1 MSEKNDLACII
12 LAAGKGTRMKSDHPK
27 VMHKVGGRPIISWIL
42 SAVETLA
49 PDKIV
54 TVIGPEMEALADSV
68 RPHETVIQKNRN
80 GTADAVRQAMPQ
92 LEGFKGHVLILLG
105 DMPFIQA
112 HTLEKLINDCAEDET
127 AGLSVLGANLENP
140 DGYGRL
146 ITGPDGYLKRIVEDK
161 DASPEEKRF
170 TLINTGAF
178 CVKADH
184 LAGWLEQIDNNNAQ
198 QEYYI
203 TDLPAIADKAGYKTR
218 IMVCSDPTEV
228 MGVNSREQLAE
239 LEKVFQSTARRQAM
253 RAGVTLQDPDTVY
266 FSFDTKLGQ
275 DVEIG
280 PNVVFG
286 PGVEIDD
293 KVMIHSFCHL
303 EGVTVAKNASIGPF
317 ARLRPG
323 SQLGE
328 NTRIGNFV
336 EVKNSTLGAGTKAN
350 HLSYIGDST
359 LGERVNFSAGAITVN
374 YDGFDKHRTTIG
386 KDAMIGCNSNLVAPV
401 EIGEGAYIAAGSTI
415 TEHVPADALSVARNR
430 PIIRDQWAA
439 RKRKSR
445 KKQAKS

>member
-1 MSEKNDLACII
+1 MSDKNNLACII

-27 VMHKVGGRPIISWIL
+27 VMHKLGGRPIISWIL
-42 SAVETLA
+42 SAVERLS
-49 PDKIV
+49 PEKIV
-54 TVIGPEMEALADSV
+54 TVVGPEMEALDEIVS
-68 RPHETVIQKNRN
+68 PHETVIQKNRN
-80 GTADAVRQAMPQ
+80 GTADAVRQAMPR
-92 LEGFKGHVLILLG
+92 LEGFEGHVLILLG
-105 DMPFIQA
+105 DMPFIQTQ
-112 HTLEKLINDCAEDET
+112 TLEKLISDCAGDNK
-127 AGLSVLGANLENP
+127 AGLGVLGANLENP

-170 TLINTGAF
+170 TLVNTGAF
-178 CVKADH
+178 CVQGAH
-184 LAGWLEQIDNNNAQ
+184 LADWLAQIDNDNAQ

-203 TDLPAIADKAGYKTR
+203 TDLPAIAEREGYKTR
-218 IMVCSDPTEV
+218 IMVCSDPEEV

-239 LEKVFQSTARRQAM
+239 LEQTFQSAFRRKAM
-253 RAGVTLQDPDTVY
+253 AEGVTLRDPETVY
-266 FSFDTKLGQ
+266 FSFDTKLGR

-286 PGVEIDD
+286 PNVEIADN
-293 KVMIHSFCHL
+293 VIVHPFCHL
-303 EGVTVAKNASIGPF
+303 EGVAVGKESSIGPF

-328 NTRIGNFV
+328 KTRIGNFV
-336 EVKNSTLGAGTKAN
+336 EVKNSSLGDGAKAN
-350 HLSYIGDST
+350 HLSYIGDSE

-386 KDAMIGCNSNLVAPV
+386 KDAMIGCNANLVAPV

-415 TEHVPADALSVARNR
+415 TENVPADALSVARNR

-439 RKRKSR
+439 RKRKNR
-445 KKQAKS
+445 KKQVKN